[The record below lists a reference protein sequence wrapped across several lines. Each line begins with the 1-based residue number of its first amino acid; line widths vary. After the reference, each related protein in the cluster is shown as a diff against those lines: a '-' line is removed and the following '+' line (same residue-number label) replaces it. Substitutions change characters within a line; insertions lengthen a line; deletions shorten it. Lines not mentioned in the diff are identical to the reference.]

1 MWAYDQ
7 KILFKP
13 DPIKPA
19 QEVSLSRKRQ
29 VQTHLVLIMNNSQVE
44 RVPYQKHFSIIID
57 NKLDFKQHIDNT
69 ISKVNKGISMIS
81 KVRPSLPLQFTKLF

>member
-1 MWAYDQ
+1 
-7 KILFKP
+7 
-13 DPIKPA
+13 
-19 QEVSLSRKRQ
+19 
-29 VQTHLVLIMNNSQVE
+29 MNNSQVE
-44 RVPYQKHFSIIID
+44 RVPYQKHLSIIID

>member
-1 MWAYDQ
+1 
-7 KILFKP
+7 
-13 DPIKPA
+13 
-19 QEVSLSRKRQ
+19 
-29 VQTHLVLIMNNSQVE
+29 MNNIQVE
-44 RVPYQKHFSIIID
+44 RVLYQKYLDTILD